1 MEAATDE
8 DETEAAKSR
17 RHRTCGRTVA
27 LTRKR
32 AKARA
37 AVRAIERDD
46 RLRRPQNPYF
56 LWLNDN
62 RERII
67 GMLGKGGAEVTK
79 KGSQMWKELSE
90 QERKPYEEKALKAKD
105 ARLAYLQT
113 PEGVEALKAFET
125 AKADVIT
132 TPVKKTAKKRGAIDV
147 DSFTPMKR
155 GCAIPTGST
164 SQSLSGEDLWA
175 AMKQQAG

>member
-1 MEAATDE
+1 MERERKPAAE
-8 DETEAAKSR
+8 NSR
-17 RHRTCGRTVA
+17 LRRRTVA
-27 LTRKR
+27 LARKR

-37 AVRAIERDD
+37 AVKAIERDD

-67 GMLGKGGAEVTK
+67 GMLGKGGPEVTK

-90 QERKPYEEKALKAKD
+90 QERKLYEEKALKAKD

-125 AKADVIT
+125 AKA
-132 TPVKKTAKKRGAIDV
+132 RV
-147 DSFTPMKR
+147 DDAMRMEAATDEDETEVTKSRRHRTCGRTVALTRKSA
-155 GCAIPTGST
+155 CLLYT
-164 SQSLSGEDLWA
+164 SPSPRDRTRSRMPSSA
-175 AMKQQAG
+175 